1 MKRLLARAVL
11 YLYAQTFNATGYGG
25 YAVGRAVKPPKSLK
39 GTMPTEDPTKTLEQF
54 RASYGRLCLLTCQAL
69 ANGADRVNVHR
80 AFSGDVT
87 SPFTTILAAY
97 AVCDARLKAAQ
108 PHGETAIV
116 NTAQDV
122 RKAIEGEWMV
132 EIDGRVGVGPGGHGG

>member
-1 MKRLLARAVL
+1 MRGFIARAL
-11 YLYAQTFNATGYGG
+11 LRLYAQTFNATGY
-25 YAVGRAVKPPKSLK
+25 AVGRVVSPPKTF
-39 GTMPTEDPTKTLEQF
+39 GDNMPTEDPTKTLEQF

-116 NTAQDV
+116 NAAHDV

-132 EIDGRVGVGPGGHGG
+132 EIDGRVGVGR